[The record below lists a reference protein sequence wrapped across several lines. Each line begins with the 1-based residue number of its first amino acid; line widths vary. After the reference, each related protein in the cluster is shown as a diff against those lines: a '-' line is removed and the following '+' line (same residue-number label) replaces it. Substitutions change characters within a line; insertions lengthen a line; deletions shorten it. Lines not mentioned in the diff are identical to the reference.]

1 VWFTGL
7 PCSGKTTTA
16 EKLTEYLAESG
27 ETVTLL
33 DGDAVRPVLC
43 PDLSF
48 SRADR
53 RSNVLRIA
61 FVAREI
67 VRHRGIVV
75 TATVSPFDED
85 RKAVRSMFDPPCF
98 VQVYIKTALEE
109 CERRDVKGH
118 YAKARAGQLPLFT
131 GISSPYDVPG
141 DSEII
146 CDTSTQSVSASA
158 REILQ
163 AVQYRRSKSDVLDD
177 LFAVRNLGVANRSR

>member
-1 VWFTGL
+1 LKGVCVWFTGL

-16 EKLTEYLAESG
+16 EKITEYLAESG
-27 ETVTLL
+27 EMVTLL
-33 DGDAVRPVLC
+33 DGDTIRPLLC
-43 PDLSF
+43 PDLGF

-67 VRHRGIVV
+67 VRHGGIVV

-85 RKAVRSMFDPPCF
+85 RKLVRSMFDPPRF

-118 YAKARAGQLPLFT
+118 YAKARAGQLPMFT
-131 GISSPYDVPG
+131 GISSPYEVPD

-146 CDTSTQSVSASA
+146 CDTGMQSVTASA
-158 REILQ
+158 REVVQ
-163 AVQYRRSKSDVLDD
+163 AVQYRRSERDVHGD
-177 LFAVRNLGVANRSR
+177 LLTLRNFAY